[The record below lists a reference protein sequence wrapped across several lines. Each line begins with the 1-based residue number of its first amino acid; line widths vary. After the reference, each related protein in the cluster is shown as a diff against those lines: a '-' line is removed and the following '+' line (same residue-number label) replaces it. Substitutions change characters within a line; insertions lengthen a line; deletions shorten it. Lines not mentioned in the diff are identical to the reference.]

1 MSGSPLSGK
10 AHQRKSSRR
19 RDRIRFGEVWSTESN
34 GLVLRLLSLGGFCS
48 EKTIKHPGNCLV
60 NTKKPVLPDQE
71 EQAFVNSGGRVFR
84 NPNNRIGSVSN
95 DGASVSG
102 DHNVNRVVAIGEG
115 ICQYLTTKQTGPAAD
130 QSGGSVA
137 TASRNACSDFISA
150 AGAWIFDAPGHGDR
164 GRLARL
170 TAVNW
175 WAATA
180 QQTKAPGFSS

>member
-71 EQAFVNSGGRVFR
+71 EQAFVNSGGSSYSE
-84 NPNNRIGSVSN
+84 PQQYIGSVSN

-102 DHNVNRVVAIGEG
+102 DHNVNRVVAIAEG

-130 QSGGSVA
+130 
-137 TASRNACSDFISA
+137 
-150 AGAWIFDAPGHGDR
+150 
-164 GRLARL
+164 
-170 TAVNW
+170 
-175 WAATA
+175 
-180 QQTKAPGFSS
+180 